1 MHWAALFLVSAFAMV
16 VRGAPSARTF
26 GSSHHLQH
34 GAATHHHAAHQ
45 HHVFPGAQHQTADH
59 GHQVLVEDDASVSV
73 LVCQVVKVPIG
84 PSGAQPAQPSNS
96 LPAANVAGSPP
107 VAPSSV
113 ISASQDALSDLKSRV
128 RTAVDQL
135 VDPVVT
141 VLQNAS
147 LWLNR
152 TSQLHL
158 HQSHQHSAH
167 HAHLHQHGGQ
177 AHHHA
182 IQSHHGGQVN
192 NHAAPEQGP
201 NHQVHPIHVHGTP
214 QRIPKPAV
222 PMTVVSVPVLVPAV
236 HAGSFPLVNLS
247 AVVPAGVDDVAL
259 PLSDPGSDNATSS
272 FTVAADSV
280 ATTTHPASTPANSG
294 LVGRTGALPT
304 TPGTDAPVTPVSQ
317 VSTSATGSDTITIWF
332 RSGGLQ
338 NTTES
343 SSATAPT
350 TSQRQRQSFR
360 RPQPQRSCCSQ
371 ATHLPS

>member
-1 MHWAALFLVSAFAMV
+1 MHWAALFLVSAFAMLA
-16 VRGAPSARTF
+16 RGAPSARTF
-26 GSSHHLQH
+26 GSSHHLEH

-45 HHVFPGAQHQTADH
+45 HHVFPGAQHHTADH

-73 LVCQVVKVPIG
+73 LVCQVVKVPVG
-84 PSGAQPAQPSNS
+84 PSGAQPAQPSNN
-96 LPAANVAGSPP
+96 LPASNTAGSPP
-107 VAPSSV
+107 VAASSV
-113 ISASQDALSDLKSRV
+113 ISSSQDALSNLKSRV

-192 NHAAPEQGP
+192 NHATHEQAP
-201 NHQVHPIHVHGTP
+201 NHQVHPIQGHATP
-214 QRIPKPAV
+214 QSVPNSAM

-236 HAGSFPLVNLS
+236 HAGSLPSVNLS
-247 AVVPAGVDDVAL
+247 AVVPAGVDMASL
-259 PLSDPGSDNATSS
+259 QFSEPGQDNATSS
-272 FTVAADSV
+272 FAVAAESV
-280 ATTTHPASTPANSG
+280 AATTQPASTPANAD
-294 LVGRTGALPT
+294 LVGRTGVLLTA
-304 TPGTDAPVTPVSQ
+304 PGTDASVTPVSD
-317 VSTSATGSDTITIWF
+317 VSTSATGLDTITIWF

-343 SSATAPT
+343 SSAAVPT
-350 TSQRQRQSFR
+350 TSERQRASFR
-360 RPQPQRSCCSQ
+360 RTQPQRSCCSQ
-371 ATHLPS
+371 GTHLPS

>member
-1 MHWAALFLVSAFAMV
+1 MHWATLFVVSAFAMV
-16 VRGAPSARTF
+16 ARGAPSARTF
-26 GSSHHLQH
+26 GSSHHLEH

-73 LVCQVVKVPIG
+73 LVCQVVKVPVG
-84 PSGAQPAQPSNS
+84 LSGAQPVQPSNN
-96 LPAANVAGSPP
+96 LPASNTAGSPP
-107 VAPSSV
+107 VAASSV
-113 ISASQDALSDLKSRV
+113 ISSSQDALSNLKSRV

-167 HAHLHQHGGQ
+167 HAHQHGGQ

-182 IQSHHGGQVN
+182 IQSHHGNQV
-192 NHAAPEQGP
+192 P
-201 NHQVHPIHVHGTP
+201 NHQVNPTHGHATP
-214 QRIPKPAV
+214 QNVPNPAV

-236 HAGSFPLVNLS
+236 HAGSFPLLNLS
-247 AVVPAGVDDVAL
+247 AVVPAGDDGVAL
-259 PLSDPGSDNATSS
+259 QLSDPGRDNATSS
-272 FTVAADSV
+272 FALATESVAATTQP
-280 ATTTHPASTPANSG
+280 ATTPANAD

-304 TPGTDAPVTPVSQ
+304 APGTDAPVTPVSD
-317 VSTSATGSDTITIWF
+317 VSTSATDFDTITIWL

-338 NTTES
+338 KTTES
-343 SSATAPT
+343 SGATVPPT
-350 TSQRQRQSFR
+350 SEHQRPNFR
-360 RPQPQRSCCSQ
+360 RTLPRPSCCSQ
-371 ATHLPS
+371 GTHLPS